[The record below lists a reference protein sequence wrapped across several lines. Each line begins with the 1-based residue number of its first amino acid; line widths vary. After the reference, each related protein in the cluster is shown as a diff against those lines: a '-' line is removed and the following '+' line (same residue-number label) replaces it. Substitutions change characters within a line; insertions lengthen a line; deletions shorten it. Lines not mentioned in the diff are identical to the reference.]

1 MRLRPFISRR
11 TMEADPHGQSE
22 VDRFIMDRIDSVPH
36 LEALLLIWR
45 DRGQASSATK
55 LAKQLWVTPDVA
67 KKILQDLARDSFL
80 DVESKTGE
88 YIYRTDPETDRL
100 ISLTN
105 ETYQRELIRVSTMIH
120 SKPSAAVREFARA
133 FRLKKEE

>member
-1 MRLRPFISRR
+1 MMLPAGFQSTIMQGDRH
-11 TMEADPHGQSE
+11 EQSE

-36 LEALLLIWR
+36 LEAMLLIWR
-45 DRGQASSATK
+45 DRSQVSFPEK
-55 LAKQLWVTPDVA
+55 LAKQLWVKPDFA
-67 KKILQDLARDSFL
+67 KNILQDLARDGFL
-80 DVESKTGE
+80 DVGSKSGE
-88 YIYRTDPETDRL
+88 YIYRIDPETDRL
-100 ISLTN
+100 IGLLN